1 MKQAGRE
8 AHSPALP
15 AHPRRD
21 AVLPVRQ
28 RRIGWFPRHSIL
40 PGFGLSLGITLLVLC
55 LIVLLPLA
63 AMMGDASSLGWSG
76 FTKLLASPRVQG
88 AFRVSLVCSLLA
100 AVTSAIFG
108 LLIAWVLVRTRFPGR
123 RVADAM
129 VDLPFALPTAVAGI
143 ALSTLYARNGWL
155 GALLAPLGIHVAYTV
170 TGVYV
175 ALTFVGLPFVVRSVQ
190 PVLQDLEAEQEEA
203 ATTLGANPLQIFRRV
218 LLPAILPSLCSGFA
232 MAFARALGEYGSVI
246 FISSNRPMQ
255 SEIVPLLIVNRLEQF
270 DFDGAAAI
278 GTLMLVLSFCVLLGI
293 TLLQR
298 LALSPRHA

>member
-1 MKQAGRE
+1 VT
-8 AHSPALP
+8 
-15 AHPRRD
+15 
-21 AVLPVRQ
+21 AVLPSLAPVALRW
-28 RRIGWFPRHSIL
+28 RERSPL
-40 PGFGLSLGITLLVLC
+40 PGFGLSMGFTLLYVSV
-55 LIVLLPLA
+55 IVLLPIAALIARPWEHGFSGFFDAIFQPRTLA
-63 AMMGDASSLGWSG
+63 ALRLSFIAA
-76 FTKLLASPRVQG
+76 T
-88 AFRVSLVCSLLA
+88 LA
-100 AVTSAIFG
+100 ALANAGFG
-108 LLIAWVLVRTRFPGR
+108 LLIAWVLTRYEFPFRRT
-123 RVADAM
+123 VDAL

-143 ALSTLYARNGWL
+143 ALSTLYAPNGWL

-170 TGVYV
+170 AGVYV

-255 SEIVPLLIVNRLEQF
+255 SEIVPLLIVNRLEEF
-270 DFDGAAAI
+270 DFNGAAAI

-298 LALSPRHA
+298 LTLSPRHA